1 MKHPA
6 NFGEYTPRN
15 NAESHRRDPSH
26 PARHHRRPAAL
37 LLRLGRRQ
45 SPDPHVPLLPP
56 RPRRHRPRH
65 PRDHPPAPTRTRS
78 PPRHPR
84 RRLTTQ
90 DEAGRP
96 TRRHGHLR
104 RGGCALLRWWSR
116 GRSHRLA
123 DRVWT
128 RRALPSASRWDRPPT
143 EVRPLL
149 TWSARIRE
157 RSRRRSTVFRI
168 SRAAAGSPRGEIAGH
183 LAVRAAEELVSGAA
197 LPIGFVQ
204 HSMPSPHCRQVPS
217 QYRPR
222 YRAPPLRPGA
232 AAQAAFTLGGTL
244 ADARGERPH
253 PPRLCCR
260 GPPPPLRAALSPVCQ
275 EAPWT
280 PRASLVAASGCRST
294 AAWRAE
300 PGCFEA

>member
-15 NAESHRRDPSH
+15 NAERHRRDPSH

-65 PRDHPPAPTRTRS
+65 PRDHPPAPTRTRP

-168 SRAAAGSPRGEIAGH
+168 TRAAAGSPRGGER
-183 LAVRAAEELVSGAA
+183 LLDTSRFA
-197 LPIGFVQ
+197 LPKNSSAGP
-204 HSMPSPHCRQVPS
+204 PSPSASSSIRCR
-217 QYRPR
+217 
-222 YRAPPLRPGA
+222 
-232 AAQAAFTLGGTL
+232 
-244 ADARGERPH
+244 
-253 PPRLCCR
+253 RLTAGR
-260 GPPPPLRAALSPVCQ
+260 SR
-275 EAPWT
+275 
-280 PRASLVAASGCRST
+280 RST
-294 AAWRAE
+294 AHVTGHPRSVRGLPRRLPSRSGARWQTREANAHTRQGCAAETLRPHCGQRSRLFARRPVGHTARIPRCGVRLPQHGRLACRA
-300 PGCFEA
+300 GGL